1 MRLVGAINAVPAI
14 SSFANVDV
22 VGKPNR
28 LSNLGSSYAAA
39 TLRAAAILL
48 RMHSGWNWFVALS
61 ASDYPLLTQDGMLIW
76 DFYISDFP
84 VVFTF
89 NSFDMGKLIISNS

>member
-1 MRLVGAINAVPAI
+1 MSADASDEERVRLVGAINAVPAI

-28 LSNLGSSYAAA
+28 LSYMGSSSIAA

-48 RMHSGWNWFVALS
+48 RLHSGWSWFVVLS
-61 ASDYPLLTQDGMLIW
+61 ASDYPLLTQDGML
-76 DFYISDFP
+76 FC
-84 VVFTF
+84 
-89 NSFDMGKLIISNS
+89 